1 MKKTVR
7 KMREAQRQAA
17 VMKRQLDNRVR
28 ACAAAEARIRAS
40 EANRMLVSAVL
51 YDALS
56 GRLGGE
62 HSVNVH
68 DMVSPFE
75 AEDRLEAAVNG
86 DVLTV
91 RVRCE
96 EDA

>member
-17 VMKRQLDNRVR
+17 VMKRQLENRVR
-28 ACAAAEARIRAS
+28 ACAAAEARRRAS
-40 EANRMLVSAVL
+40 DANRMLVSAIL

-56 GRLGGE
+56 TRLGGE
-62 HSVNVH
+62 HSVNIH
-68 DMVSPFE
+68 DVNVLA
-75 AEDRLEAAVNG
+75 AEERLEVTVNG
-86 DVLTV
+86 DVMTI

>member
-17 VMKRQLDNRVR
+17 VMKRQLDNRIR
-28 ACAAAEARIRAS
+28 ACNAAEARSRAFD
-40 EANRMLVSAVL
+40 ANRKLVTAIL

-56 GRLGGE
+56 TRLGGE
-62 HSVNVH
+62 HSVNIH
-68 DMVSPFE
+68 DVNVLA
-75 AEDRLEAAVNG
+75 AEERLEVSVNG
-86 DVLTV
+86 DVMTI

-96 EDA
+96 DDD

>member
-17 VMKRQLDNRVR
+17 VMKRQLENRVR
-28 ACAAAEARIRAS
+28 ACAAAEARRRAS
-40 EANRMLVSAVL
+40 DANRMLVSAIL

-56 GRLGGE
+56 TRLGGE
-62 HSVNVH
+62 HSVNIH
-68 DMVSPFE
+68 DVNVLA
-75 AEDRLEAAVNG
+75 AEERLEVTVNG
-86 DVLTV
+86 DVMTT

>member
-7 KMREAQRQAA
+7 KMREAQRQAT
-17 VMKRQLDNRVR
+17 VMKRQLENRIR
-28 ACAAAEARIRAS
+28 ACAAAEARARSYEAS
-40 EANRMLVSAVL
+40 RMLMSAIL

-56 GRLGGE
+56 TRLGGE
-62 HSVNVH
+62 HSVNIH
-68 DMVSPFE
+68 DVNVLA
-75 AEDRLEAAVNG
+75 AEERLEVTVNG
-86 DVLTV
+86 DVMTV

>member
-7 KMREAQRQAA
+7 KMREAQRQAGI
-17 VMKRQLDNRVR
+17 MKRQLDNRIR
-28 ACAAAEARIRAS
+28 ACAAAEARRRAS
-40 EANRMLVSAVL
+40 EANRMLVSAIL

-56 GRLGGE
+56 SRLGGE
-62 HSVNVH
+62 HSVKLH
-68 DMVSPFE
+68 DVNAICADQRMEVS
-75 AEDRLEAAVNG
+75 VSG

>member
-7 KMREAQRQAA
+7 KMREAQRQAT
-17 VMKRQLDNRVR
+17 VMKRQLDNRIR
-28 ACAAAEARIRAS
+28 ACAAAEARARS
-40 EANRMLVSAVL
+40 YEANRMLVSAIL

-56 GRLGGE
+56 TRLGGE
-62 HSVNVH
+62 HSVNIH
-68 DMVSPFE
+68 DVNVLA
-75 AEDRLEAAVNG
+75 AEERLEITVNG
-86 DVLTV
+86 DVMTI

>member
-7 KMREAQRQAA
+7 KMKEAQRQAGI
-17 VMKRQLDNRVR
+17 MKRQLDNRVR
-28 ACAAAEARIRAS
+28 ACAAAEARRRAS
-40 EANRMLVSAVL
+40 EANRMLVSAIL

-56 GRLGGE
+56 SRLGGE
-62 HSVNVH
+62 HSVNIH
-68 DMVSPFE
+68 DVNVLA
-75 AEDRLEAAVNG
+75 AEERLEVTVNG
-86 DVLTV
+86 DVMTI